1 MDEAG
6 LHACT
11 RAHFNLLPALTD
23 TSASAL
29 RTGAGPQLFHAYRIA
44 TGCGTSG
51 LKTRITPSPSP
62 AVSPVVPLAALSD
75 VPGSLKRPV
84 FPPCTAQS
92 GTIRAA
98 ASWKTPSVP
107 ASSNP
112 DCSAERDTASSPSA
126 FVVPGTRSRRIGV
139 PQHDGTAPAQLRRA
153 RSHRS
158 CHLSRRRHRH
168 NHRHNRR
175 QSNQQSCLPPVLPR
189 VPAPQTAISRHP
201 YIVPTPWRPCV
212 RRPCACRRGGCCRTR
227 RSQ

>member
-11 RAHFNLLPALTD
+11 RAHFNLLPALAD

-44 TGCGTSG
+44 TGCGTAG

-62 AVSPVVPLAALSD
+62 AVSPVVSCVVSCVVSPVVPLAALSD

-98 ASWKTPSVP
+98 ASWKTPSAP

-126 FVVPGTRSRRIGV
+126 FVVPGTVPSNRSLVAWTVPHQHSSAALGVIG
-139 PQHDGTAPAQLRRA
+139 A
-153 RSHRS
+153 
-158 CHLSRRRHRH
+158 
-168 NHRHNRR
+168 
-175 QSNQQSCLPPVLPR
+175 
-189 VPAPQTAISRHP
+189 AI
-201 YIVPTPWRPCV
+201 
-212 RRPCACRRGGCCRTR
+212 
-227 RSQ
+227 

>member
-51 LKTRITPSPSP
+51 QKTRITPSPSP
-62 AVSPVVPLAALSD
+62 AVSPVVSPVVPLAALPA

-98 ASWKTPSVP
+98 ASWKTPSAP
-107 ASSNP
+107 ASSP
-112 DCSAERDTASSPSA
+112 QSMVHMVVTLGISRLAAHCASRMTGQSRGSACASAVARSIHCGSWMMMNGGSAQCAAYLGRAAHTADTASPTADGNDIIVVFQGMSA
-126 FVVPGTRSRRIGV
+126 GEPWGS
-139 PQHDGTAPAQLRRA
+139 A
-153 RSHRS
+153 
-158 CHLSRRRHRH
+158 
-168 NHRHNRR
+168 
-175 QSNQQSCLPPVLPR
+175 
-189 VPAPQTAISRHP
+189 AIR
-201 YIVPTPWRPCV
+201 
-212 RRPCACRRGGCCRTR
+212 
-227 RSQ
+227 